1 MRSLFYGILLTL
13 PFAFAGN
20 VHAASELN
28 GKAVFC
34 KSNITQFRL
43 SHPVWGLTFVG
54 GKVIRHEVNGFS
66 IIRKLGSPY
75 TLSGTTTVTWSSGY
89 LDRSTLKTKDGNC
102 SVSSYREITQKLNE
116 IIANAK
122 KKNKI

>member
-1 MRSLFYGILLTL
+1 MRSLFYGILLTIS
-13 PFAFAGN
+13 FAFEEN
-20 VHAASELN
+20 VQAANELN
-28 GKAVFC
+28 GKAVLC
-34 KSNITQFRL
+34 KSSNTQFRP

-66 IIRKLGSPY
+66 LTRRLGSPY

-89 LDRSTLKTKDGNC
+89 LDRITLKTKDGNC
-102 SVSSYREITQKLNE
+102 LVSSYKEITKKLNE
-116 IIANAK
+116 IIATAK

>member
-1 MRSLFYGILLTL
+1 MRSLFYVMLLTIS
-13 PFAFAGN
+13 FAFEGN
-20 VHAASELN
+20 VLAANELN
-28 GKAVFC
+28 GKAVLC
-34 KSNITQFRL
+34 KSSITQFRP

-66 IIRKLGSPY
+66 ITRRLGSPY
-75 TLSGTTTVTWSSGY
+75 TLTGTTTVTWSSGY
-89 LDRSTLKTKDGNC
+89 LNRSTLKTKDGYC
-102 SVSSYREITQKLNE
+102 LISTYEEITKKLNE

>member
-1 MRSLFYGILLTL
+1 MRSLFYGILLTIS
-13 PFAFAGN
+13 FAFEEN
-20 VHAASELN
+20 VQAANELN
-28 GKAVFC
+28 GKAVLC
-34 KSNITQFRL
+34 KSSNTQFRP
-43 SHPVWGLTFVG
+43 SNPVWGLTFVG

-66 IIRKLGSPY
+66 IRRRLGSPY

-102 SVSSYREITQKLNE
+102 LISTYEEITKKLNE

>member
-1 MRSLFYGILLTL
+1 MRSLIYGILIILSISNT
-13 PFAFAGN
+13 
-20 VHAASELN
+20 VQAASELN

-34 KSNITQFRL
+34 TSNNTNFPS

-66 IIRKLGSPY
+66 ITRKLGSPY
-75 TLSGTTTVTWSSGY
+75 TLSGTKIVTWSGGY
-89 LDRSTLKTKDGNC
+89 LNRSTLKTEGGNC
-102 SVSSYREITQKLNE
+102 SVSSYEEITQKLNE
-116 IIANAK
+116 LIVTAK

>member
-13 PFAFAGN
+13 SLSFEGN
-20 VHAASELN
+20 VQAASELN

-102 SVSSYREITQKLNE
+102 SVSSYRVITQKLNE

>member
-1 MRSLFYGILLTL
+1 MRLLSYVILLTL
-13 PFAFAGN
+13 SFAGS
-20 VHAASELN
+20 VQAASELN
-28 GKAVFC
+28 GKALFC
-34 KSNITQFRL
+34 IGNNTPIPP

-66 IIRKLGSPY
+66 ITRKLGSPY

-89 LDRSTLKTKDGNC
+89 LDRTTLKTEGGNC
-102 SVSSYREITQKLNE
+102 SVSTYKEITKKLNE
-116 IIANAK
+116 LIATAK